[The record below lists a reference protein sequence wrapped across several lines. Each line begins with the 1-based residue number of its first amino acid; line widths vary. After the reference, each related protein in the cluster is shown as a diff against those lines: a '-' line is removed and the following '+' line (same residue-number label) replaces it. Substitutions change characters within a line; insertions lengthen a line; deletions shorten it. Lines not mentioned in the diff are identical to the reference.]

1 MFVTL
6 KLQILQNLNGN
17 ICVFIVN
24 LMLHEAGEVL
34 VSLPAVSAL
43 VRSVGNLASSGAVI
57 GQSLGVQELAG
68 GLVLLHE
75 SE

>member
-1 MFVTL
+1 MYLYV
-6 KLQILQNLNGN
+6 
-17 ICVFIVN
+17 CIVN

-43 VRSVGNLASSGAVI
+43 VGSVGHPASAGAVI

-68 GLVLLHE
+68 GLVLLHK

>member
-1 MFVTL
+1 MY
-6 KLQILQNLNGN
+6 
-17 ICVFIVN
+17 FIVN

-43 VRSVGNLASSGAVI
+43 VRGVWHPTSSGAGAFI

-68 GLVLLHE
+68 GLVLLHKA
-75 SE
+75 

>member
-1 MFVTL
+1 MY
-6 KLQILQNLNGN
+6 
-17 ICVFIVN
+17 FIVN

-43 VRSVGNLASSGAVI
+43 VRGVWHPASSGAVI

-75 SE
+75 SETHKCENNML